1 MTYNFDSQRW
11 YEIQAALLRHRF
23 ERGELDEPEYRA
35 ALADLDRR
43 LEEMERRLD
52 HSFQVPEGDP
62 RS

>member
-11 YEIQAALLRHRF
+11 YEIQTTLLRHRF
-23 ERGELDEPEYRA
+23 ERGELDEPAYRA
-35 ALADLDRR
+35 ALSDLDRR

-52 HSFQVPEGDP
+52 RSFQVSEDDH